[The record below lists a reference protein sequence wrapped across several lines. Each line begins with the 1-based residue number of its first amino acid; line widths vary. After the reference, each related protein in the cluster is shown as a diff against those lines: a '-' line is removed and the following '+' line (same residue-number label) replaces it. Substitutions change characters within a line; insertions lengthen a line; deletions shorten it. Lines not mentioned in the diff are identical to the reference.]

1 MLIVASG
8 VAGFLLGRTFRAFT
22 LIPATMLILV
32 PAWYLGTQ
40 QGLMTGVTAFVV
52 SAGVMQVVYFASL
65 LTRLLVENLSVLD
78 HVQSEASPPLPE
90 SRIAF

>member
-1 MLIVASG
+1 
-8 VAGFLLGRTFRAFT
+8 
-22 LIPATMLILV
+22 MLILV